1 MTRIISMLIV
11 LMSCQAI
18 GADKNGQFA
27 IKGVG
32 NVGCKSYVS
41 IIQSNN
47 QQKYLFAGWL
57 NGFITS
63 HNQHLIDTFDLTS
76 WENVETLGNYMY
88 QHCILNTEK
97 SFFQAATDMVTKL
110 GTEKIDLYKSA
121 VTFSANSKT
130 YVVYDQVVMRM
141 KQKLS
146 DLNIFSGDINA
157 EITTN
162 FKDAVKTYA
171 HNTDIEIESIFD
183 QQLLFKMFHG

>member
-1 MTRIISMLIV
+1 MLIV

-32 NVGCKSYVS
+32 NVDCKSYVS

-88 QHCILNTEK
+88 QHCLLNTEK